1 LKKGIVKKIDNQK
14 QLGYFEGWLSAGIN
28 TALFIVKL
36 WAGMLTGSVAMIADA
51 WHTLSDTLTSGVV
64 ILGTWISGKP
74 ADEGHPFGHGRA
86 ESIAAI
92 VISTLLAIVG
102 VKFFV
107 DSIEQLIAKNIV
119 TFGMT
124 GVIVFLIS
132 ALVKEALAQFAIRYG
147 KKLQAQSVIA
157 DGWHHR
163 SDAVASFLIVIGAFL
178 GKWLWWIDSVM
189 GIAVSILILMAAYD
203 IFRSTSDLLIGRQL
217 DHSLEEEV
225 RQIIVQKLPGILNA
239 HHFHLHE
246 YGSHKELTFHVSIDG
261 KSSLEDAH
269 RLVDELEKLVNQKLG
284 VEVTIHIDP
293 V

>member
-1 LKKGIVKKIDNQK
+1 MVQSQRK
-14 QLGYFEGWLSAGIN
+14 LGYFEGWLSAGVN
-28 TALFIVKL
+28 TVLFGIKL
-36 WAGMLTGSVAMIADA
+36 WAGTLTGSVAMIADA
-51 WHTLSDTLTSGVV
+51 WHTLSDTLTSGIV

-102 VKFFV
+102 VKFFS
-107 DSIEQLIAKNIV
+107 DSIKHFLAKDV
-119 TFGMT
+119 VVFGLT
-124 GVIVFLIS
+124 SIIVFLIS
-132 ALVKEALAQFAIRYG
+132 AIIKEALAQFAIRAG

-163 SDAVASFLIVIGAFL
+163 SDSVASFLIVVGAFL
-178 GKWLWWIDSVM
+178 GRWLWWIDAAM
-189 GIAVSILILMAAYD
+189 GIIVSILILKAAYD

-217 DHSLEEEV
+217 DHSLEGEV
-225 RQIIVQKLPGILNA
+225 RQIIAQNLPGILDA

-246 YGSHKELTFHVSIDG
+246 YGSHRELTFHVSIDG
-261 KSSLEDAH
+261 ESSLQDAH
-269 RLVDELEKLVNQKLG
+269 RLVDELEKLVSQKLDM
-284 VEVTIHIDP
+284 EVTIHIEP